1 MFPTFF
7 FSVLR
12 PLTKP
17 YAGRRSSLGASTHHC
32 QWRLNL
38 CFTMCSSLFP
48 GCSRHDPIQAVVN
61 VFGGWNLQWSYVGR
75 ENMTLSLSL
84 ESCFNST
91 MGKLANRRERACKVR
106 KSCHVFHQDPP
117 PPPSQYLPCYLTLF
131 WAVLGTQRWQQNLK
145 FSAVAPGSNCVFNP
159 SAFVAQPCMALV
171 ISRFGFVLKK
181 HIY

>member
-61 VFGGWNLQWSYVGR
+61 IFGGWNLQWSYVGR

-117 PPPSQYLPCYLTLF
+117 PPPFPVFTLLF
-131 WAVLGTQRWQQNLK
+131 NLVLSCPWNTAVTAKPEIFCSGPRQQLCIQPV
-145 FSAVAPGSNCVFNP
+145 SICCTALHGSCD
-159 SAFVAQPCMALV
+159 
-171 ISRFGFVLKK
+171 K
-181 HIY
+181 